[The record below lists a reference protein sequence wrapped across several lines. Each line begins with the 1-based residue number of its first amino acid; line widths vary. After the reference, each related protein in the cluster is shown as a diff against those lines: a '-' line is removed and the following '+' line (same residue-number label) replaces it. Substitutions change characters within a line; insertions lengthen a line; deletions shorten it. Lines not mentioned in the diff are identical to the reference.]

1 MVPTLA
7 SRRTVFF
14 VLKEVC
20 PMSGHFICHVDIP
33 ANNQEE
39 TGKFY
44 ESLFGWKIQPIMKEY
59 TTFATGEGP
68 GGGFSQVGDG
78 MAKAGQVLVYISTD
92 DIDASLAK
100 AESLGGKTVVPKTEI
115 PTVGWFGIFTD
126 PTGNQIALF
135 TEK

>member
-1 MVPTLA
+1 MA
-7 SRRTVFF
+7 
-14 VLKEVC
+14 
-20 PMSGHFICHVDIP
+20 GHFICHVDISTK
-33 ANNQEE
+33 NQEE
-39 TGKFY
+39 SGKFY
-44 ESLFGWKIQPIMKEY
+44 ESLFGWKITPIPQFNY

-68 GGGFSQVGDG
+68 GGGFMQIDQGMTADG
-78 MAKAGQVLVYISTD
+78 QASASTGQVLVYVSTD

-126 PTGNQIALF
+126 PAGNQLALF